1 MGCGSSRVES
11 SRFRQTYGEP
21 SEFDTCSS
29 VVSAV
34 RDTRGEPDG
43 REVLSSPAPKDVL
56 NDYNNRISNFPT
68 RERLS
73 SLPRRKSAP
82 RSAVSKTRSNPIR
95 TDSDFNELTEPA
107 DNDDGSLGGVDEAK
121 GTQIAEP
128 IGDSGDFLTAS

>member
-34 RDTRGEPDG
+34 RDTRGEPD
-43 REVLSSPAPKDVL
+43 APKDVL